1 MGLPE
6 GSPSFFA
13 FFAQWRPSR
22 SFTPVAPS
30 CPCARL
36 PAFCTPSCPRPCN
49 RRNASSFSMSLHAGG
64 LPSAHLVSFSM
75 SLQTSAWGPCKGVP
89 FAGREAPRER
99 CSPGG
104 LRAAGSMAD
113 FGATRGVA
121 IRVPAGAGDSVQY
134 FGQIRSAFRIRL
146 KCYSLL
152 CPTAGEAD
160 CHVASLLAM
169 TCRRLLPVRIAP
181 GYCRKA
187 PLPRRRVS
195 VFSMSLH
202 AGWLLSAHLASFQ
215 HVIANQCAHWCGN
228 PRPRRSRKQC
238 TVLWANSQRLSYS
251 P

>member
-89 FAGREAPRER
+89 FAGRGAPREH
-99 CSPGG
+99 
-104 LRAAGSMAD
+104 MAD
-113 FGATRGVA
+113 FGETRGVA

-169 TCRRLLPVRIAP
+169 TCRNMYL
-181 GYCRKA
+181 
-187 PLPRRRVS
+187 S
-195 VFSMSLH
+195 VIQGH
-202 AGWLLSAHLASFQ
+202 A
-215 HVIANQCAHWCGN
+215 
-228 PRPRRSRKQC
+228 
-238 TVLWANSQRLSYS
+238 SQ
-251 P
+251 

>member
-75 SLQTSAWGPCKGVP
+75 SLRTSAH
-89 FAGREAPRER
+89 
-99 CSPGG
+99 
-104 LRAAGSMAD
+104 
-113 FGATRGVA
+113 TGVA
-121 IRVPAGAGDSVQY
+121 IRVPAGAGNSVQY

-152 CPTAGEAD
+152 CPTAGETD

-228 PRPRRSRKQC
+228 PRPRRSRKQWA
-238 TVLWANSQRLSYS
+238 VLWANS
-251 P
+251 

>member
-49 RRNASSFSMSLHAGG
+49 RRNASSFS
-64 LPSAHLVSFSM
+64 V

-121 IRVPAGAGDSVQY
+121 IRAPAGAGNSVQY

-228 PRPRRSRKQC
+228 PRPRRSRKQWA
-238 TVLWANSQRLSYS
+238 VLWANS
-251 P
+251 

>member
-1 MGLPE
+1 MGALQRGTLCRE
-6 GSPSFFA
+6 RSPKGA
-13 FFAQWRPSR
+13 HGGLWGD
-22 SFTPVAPS
+22 
-30 CPCARL
+30 AR
-36 PAFCTPSCPRPCN
+36 CGNPRP
-49 RRNASSFSMSLHAGG
+49 RRETMQSL
-64 LPSAHLVSFSM
+64 LL
-75 SLQTSAWGPCKGVP
+75 L
-89 FAGREAPRER
+89 
-99 CSPGG
+99 
-104 LRAAGSMAD
+104 
-113 FGATRGVA
+113 
-121 IRVPAGAGDSVQY
+121 
-134 FGQIRSAFRIRL
+134 GQNCSAFRICL

-228 PRPRRSRKQC
+228 PHPRRSRRQC